1 MGKIVRIALFGIG
14 KMGQNHLRILS
25 MLKDV
30 EVAFLYDVNLELC
43 ESLSK
48 SFGIK
53 VLENLDEDLKDC
65 DGAIIVT
72 PTFTHFDYVNKV
84 SDYVKNIFVEKPLT
98 DTLDTTQ
105 IILDLAKQKSLNI
118 QVGFIERYNPAL
130 AKQKSLNI
138 QVGFIERYNPAI
150 ITLQNILRDT
160 KIVNIDFTR
169 TNKMSSRITDVDVV
183 IDLMIHDIDLAL
195 HFNGDIADIY
205 AHGVVMEG
213 MIEYARA
220 CIIHKNGAFSNI
232 VASRITEKRIRQ
244 ISVTTHN
251 EYIDCNLLRKEVFV
265 DKQSVEQRLDSVS
278 ISANTETIEVRGQ
291 ESLFS
296 ELLDFVNLCKDS
308 VSSPSPSTT
317 AKINRPNQHDGMKAM
332 QVAYKIQS
340 LIHNANKS

>member
-1 MGKIVRIALFGIG
+1 MGKIVKIALFGIG

-98 DTLDTTQ
+98 DTLDSTQ
-105 IILDLAKQKSLNI
+105 IILD
-118 QVGFIERYNPAL
+118 L

-160 KIVNIDFTR
+160 KIVNIDFIR

-278 ISANTETIEVRGQ
+278 ISANTETVEVRGQ

-308 VSSPSPSTT
+308 KSHQTPSAPSR
-317 AKINRPNQHDGMKAM
+317 INRPNQHDGMKAM

>member
-1 MGKIVRIALFGIG
+1 MGKIVKIALFGIG

-118 QVGFIERYNPAL
+118 QVGFIERYNPA
-130 AKQKSLNI
+130 
-138 QVGFIERYNPAI
+138 I

-160 KIVNIDFTR
+160 KIVNIDFIR

-278 ISANTETIEVRGQ
+278 ISANTETVEVRGQ

-308 VSSPSPSTT
+308 KSHQTPSAPSR
-317 AKINRPNQHDGMKAM
+317 INRPNQHDGMKAM

>member
-1 MGKIVRIALFGIG
+1 MGKIVKIALFGIG

-105 IILDLAKQKSLNI
+105 IILD
-118 QVGFIERYNPAL
+118 L

-308 VSSPSPSTT
+308 ASNPSLSIPT
-317 AKINRPNQHDGMKAM
+317 KINRPNQHDGMKAM

>member
-1 MGKIVRIALFGIG
+1 MGKIVKIALFGIG

-53 VLENLDEDLKDC
+53 VLENLDEDLKGC

-84 SDYVKNIFVEKPLT
+84 SDYIKNIFVEKPLT

-105 IILDLAKQKSLNI
+105 IILD
-118 QVGFIERYNPAL
+118 L

-296 ELLDFVNLCKDS
+296 ELLDFVNLCRDGASAK
-308 VSSPSPSTT
+308 SPSTS

-340 LIHNANKS
+340 LIHNAHQS

>member
-1 MGKIVRIALFGIG
+1 MGKIIKIALFGIG

-105 IILDLAKQKSLNI
+105 IILD
-118 QVGFIERYNPAL
+118 L

-251 EYIDCNLLRKEVFV
+251 EYIDCNLLRSKVWS
-265 DKQSVEQRLDSVS
+265 K
-278 ISANTETIEVRGQ
+278 G
-291 ESLFS
+291 
-296 ELLDFVNLCKDS
+296 
-308 VSSPSPSTT
+308 
-317 AKINRPNQHDGMKAM
+317 
-332 QVAYKIQS
+332 
-340 LIHNANKS
+340 

>member
-1 MGKIVRIALFGIG
+1 MGKVMRIALFGIG

-30 EVAFLYDVNLELC
+30 EVAFLYDTNLELC
-43 ESLSK
+43 QSLGK

-53 VLENLDEDLKDC
+53 VLENLDEDLKGC

-105 IILDLAKQKSLNI
+105 IILDLAQ
-118 QVGFIERYNPAL
+118 
-130 AKQKSLNI
+130 QKSLNI

-160 KIVNIDFTR
+160 QIVNIDFTR

-195 HFNGDIADIY
+195 HFNGDIRDIY
-205 AHGVVMEG
+205 AHGIVMDG

-220 CIIHKNGAFSNI
+220 CIIHTNGAFSNI

-244 ISVTTHN
+244 ISVTTHH

-308 VSSPSPSTT
+308 AHDRGIPSALGRIT
-317 AKINRPNQHDGMKAM
+317 RPNQHDGMKAM